1 MTTMPKTT
9 APRVPLPSRP
19 TIADVAQA
27 AGVSTGTVSRV
38 INGHSTVALATRQ
51 RVQEVM
57 AGLGYVP
64 DPAARHL
71 SWRTGQTLGLS
82 LDRDDPRLHPYQVL
96 FRRALEAQT
105 APQGVQLLDLRADL
119 SALAHLPSAVLVMHA
134 IDGDP
139 RLEFLRR
146 AGVPAVLIGHHPDLS
161 WVAPDDEA
169 GGATA
174 AQHLLEAGHRELAYL
189 GDGPSQV
196 AQDRQRGFVR
206 AALAAGAA
214 VQVIASDFT
223 VLGGYRAMRRAWE
236 GGARFTGLFAQ
247 SDESAAGACAALEDL
262 GVAVPAE
269 VSVVG
274 FDGLPELPIRLRLTT
289 VAQDIARI
297 ADTAL
302 TLVQEALAGQPPRG
316 QLIPVHLLP
325 GATVAPPPGG
335 NP

>member
-1 MTTMPKTT
+1 MTIMPKTT

-262 GVAVPAE
+262 GVTVPAE